1 MLGRPAIFVLL
12 AFAIR
17 TCSLLTNWLISFHLL
32 DFHRLYLPTGAPACH
47 FMTAVICFPI
57 FKDSPY
63 SLAKKHLPGCNCN
76 HTRRMSAPFWAGQSL
91 NPYPIHYRSAFA
103 FSSILRPHPHQ
114 CALRFTYR
122 MNIRRRYGVSTFHI
136 INPMSDLGAPC
147 TPAVLQFRAST
158 LETCNQ
164 TAYYSHR
171 GIAFDLLSLSRSV

>member
-1 MLGRPAIFVLL
+1 MKPFPSEPYGTVSRHTAQAFQRLSLAGPPGYLI

-122 MNIRRRYGVSTFHI
+122 MNIRRRYGVSTFRTFA
-136 INPMSDLGAPC
+136 N
-147 TPAVLQFRAST
+147 
-158 LETCNQ
+158 
-164 TAYYSHR
+164 
-171 GIAFDLLSLSRSV
+171 